1 MASPQVL
8 SSLLDRLFNPS
19 DSISPAFVQNCV
31 FLLAY
36 AASTKDE
43 RSLLQ
48 TGVQGSSDQVE
59 VDDDGVDSTKKALV
73 DASAI
78 CKSDHTLGYNV
89 SPALHLTYI
98 VCIYDY
104 DAFAQS

>member
-1 MASPQVL
+1 VLTAVVVQVL
-8 SSLLDRLFNPS
+8 SSLLNRLFNPS
-19 DSISPAFVQNCV
+19 DAISPVFVQHCV

-59 VDDDGVDSTKKALV
+59 VDEDGVEATKKALV
-73 DASAI
+73 EASAI

-89 SPALHLTYI
+89 SWLSLLTTKPW
-98 VCIYDY
+98 
-104 DAFAQS
+104 S